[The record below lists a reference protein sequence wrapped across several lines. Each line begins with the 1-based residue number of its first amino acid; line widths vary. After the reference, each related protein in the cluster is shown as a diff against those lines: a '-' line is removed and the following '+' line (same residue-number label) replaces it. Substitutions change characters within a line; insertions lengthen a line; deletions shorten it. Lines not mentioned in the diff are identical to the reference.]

1 MNNKMT
7 ILNWMKPRNWG
18 IVKVYRDF
26 ENFADWK
33 RTIRREQSN
42 PNSKFNKWKL
52 SRTKLYDVY
61 LIISLDESD
70 VPLPEELKR
79 VKVIES
85 LNPLNR
91 YLDEELGFAECLSC
105 EFNQFEDK
113 EGNATLSYLIVY
125 RFIFNKFS
133 LKWLL
138 KFLVINTVLLFV
150 IFHFKLIP
158 LLVSWVL
165 NSI

>member
-1 MNNKMT
+1 
-7 ILNWMKPRNWG
+7 MKWYQYFKPKNWG

>member
-1 MNNKMT
+1 
-7 ILNWMKPRNWG
+7 MKWYQYFKPKNWG

-26 ENFADWK
+26 ENFVDWK

-105 EFNQFEDK
+105 EFNQFDDRD
-113 EGNATLSYLIVY
+113 GTPTLSYLMVY

>member
-1 MNNKMT
+1 
-7 ILNWMKPRNWG
+7 MKWYQYFKPKNWG

-105 EFNQFEDK
+105 EFNQFDDRD
-113 EGNATLSYLIVY
+113 GTPTLSYLMVY

>member
-1 MNNKMT
+1 
-7 ILNWMKPRNWG
+7 MKWYQYFKPKNWG

-133 LKWLL
+133 IKWLL